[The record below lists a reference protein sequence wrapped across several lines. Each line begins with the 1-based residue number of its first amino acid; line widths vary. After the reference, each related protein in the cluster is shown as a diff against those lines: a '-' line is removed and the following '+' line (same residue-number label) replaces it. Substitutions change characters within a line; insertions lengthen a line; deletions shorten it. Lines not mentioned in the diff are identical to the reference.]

1 MYVDA
6 VAGMPSLWLMNGGM
20 DVMDQVDQNWRDMT
34 WADAMRAVERS
45 MPAAF
50 TDHIHRAPSH
60 LVVGDILF
68 VHAGLAPNAAPEVH
82 LDRHCPHADND
93 LHWAWIRRSFLEWS
107 GGWTWDAGSGRYGWG
122 RTLVVHGHSPAI
134 IHPLSARTSSLTD
147 CDAVDRFRRV
157 CLDAGSARLDQ
168 IAWAHFYRQDDT
180 TMLQIAAATVL
191 PQVDPSDLF
200 F

>member
-1 MYVDA
+1 MVRR
-6 VAGMPSLWLMNGGM
+6 M
-20 DVMDQVDQNWRDMT
+20 DLGR
-34 WADAMRAVERS
+34 RIRS
-45 MPAAF
+45 IWMGEDPC
-50 TDHIHRAPSH
+50 RP
-60 LVVGDILF
+60 
-68 VHAGLAPNAAPEVH
+68 
-82 LDRHCPHADND
+82 R
-93 LHWAWIRRSFLEWS
+93 
-107 GGWTWDAGSGRYGWG
+107 
-122 RTLVVHGHSPAI
+122 HSPAI